1 MGLKINI
8 LCTVMGAVI
17 FSDVHAD
24 SVAIGAFAACIKSPL
39 FREMFGPVDILI
51 NLGDLL
57 HRGDRP
63 QETLEK
69 VHTLSR
75 EYRLVSVLGNHDH
88 AYLHGLLVSGS
99 DAASTYR
106 HEQLRD
112 SPLLSIF
119 DAMPMEWVDRDMLFV
134 HGGPLELGTQTLRLK
149 CWQRLSHEPGDF
161 FTGFHY
167 TAAMAFEA
175 LEKRGLTHMCCGHQ
189 HENVCC
195 RKTPSGILQQPLEFR
210 ALENRNAL
218 EGPGLEV
225 ATVPLNIPTI
235 FRIGG
240 CYGNIPEFAYTDYT
254 SFFFIRIIS
263 RSNDERVSGSC
274 APSQKV
280 IDPDLDT

>member
-1 MGLKINI
+1 
-8 LCTVMGAVI
+8 MGAVI

-24 SVAIGAFAACIKSPL
+24 SVAIGALAACIRSPL
-39 FREMFGPVDILI
+39 FSETFGPADVLI

-57 HRGDRP
+57 HRGERP

-112 SPLLSIF
+112 SPLLSLF
-119 DAMPMEWVDRDMLFV
+119 ENMPMEWVDRGILYV
-134 HGGPLELGTQTLRLK
+134 HGGPLELGSQTLRLK

-161 FTGFHY
+161 FTGYHY

-175 LEKRGLTHMCCGHQ
+175 LEQRGLVHMCCGHQ
-189 HENVCC
+189 HENICC
-195 RKTPSGILQQPLEFR
+195 RKTNNGIVQQNLEFR
-210 ALENRNAL
+210 RLENRDSL
-218 EGPGLEV
+218 EGPLLEV
-225 ATVPLNIPTI
+225 ATVPLDVPTI
-235 FRIGG
+235 LRLGG
-240 CYGNIPEFAYTDYT
+240 CHGIRPEFAYTDYKT
-254 SFFFIRIIS
+254 FSFIRI
-263 RSNDERVSGSC
+263 V
-274 APSQKV
+274 
-280 IDPDLDT
+280 

>member
-1 MGLKINI
+1 METNI
-8 LCTVMGAVI
+8 LGTGMGAVI

-24 SVAIGAFAACIKSPL
+24 SVAISALARCIKSPH
-39 FREMFGPVDILI
+39 FRKTFGPVDVLV

-119 DAMPMEWVDRDMLFV
+119 DNMPMEWVDHGMLFV
-134 HGGPLELGTQTLRLK
+134 HGGPLDLGTQTLRLK

-195 RKTPSGILQQPLEFR
+195 RKTTEGIVQQQLEFKPV
-210 ALENRNAL
+210 ENRDAP

-225 ATVPLNIPTI
+225 ASVPLDVPTLL
-235 FRIGG
+235 RLGG
-240 CYGNIPEFAYTDYT
+240 CHGTLPEFGYTDYST
-254 SFFFIRIIS
+254 FFFIRIVS
-263 RSNDERVSGSC
+263 RS
-274 APSQKV
+274 
-280 IDPDLDT
+280 

>member
-1 MGLKINI
+1 MGTKTNI
-8 LCTVMGAVI
+8 PCTGMGAVI

-24 SVAIGAFAACIKSPL
+24 SLAIDALASCIRSPL
-39 FREMFGPVDILI
+39 FCEKFGPADLLI

-63 QETLEK
+63 RETLEK
-69 VHTLSR
+69 IHTLSR
-75 EYRLVSVLGNHDH
+75 EFRLVSVLGNHDH

-99 DAASTYR
+99 DAASMYR

-119 DAMPMEWVDRDMLFV
+119 DTMPMEWAENGMLFV

-149 CWQRLSHEPGDF
+149 CWQRLSHESGDF

-167 TAAMAFEA
+167 TAAMAYET
-175 LEKRGLTHMCCGHQ
+175 LEKRGFTHMCCGHQ

-195 RKTPSGILQQPLEFR
+195 KKTTGGIVQQPLEFR
-210 ALENRNAL
+210 PVVNRNAL

-225 ATVPLNIPTI
+225 VTVPLDVPTI
-235 FRIGG
+235 LRVGG
-240 CYGNIPEFAYTDYT
+240 CHGITPEFAYTDFQ
-254 SFFFIRIIS
+254 SFSFIRIMS
-263 RSNDERVSGSC
+263 R
-274 APSQKV
+274 P
-280 IDPDLDT
+280 

>member
-1 MGLKINI
+1 MGLNTYI
-8 LCTVMGAVI
+8 LGTGMGAVI

-24 SVAIGAFAACIKSPL
+24 SVAIAALAACIKSPL
-39 FREMFGPVDILI
+39 FCETFGPVDSLI

-69 VHTLSR
+69 IHTLSR

-119 DAMPMEWVDRDMLFV
+119 DNMPMEWVDRGMLFV

-149 CWQRLSHEPGDF
+149 CWQRLSHESGDF
-161 FTGFHY
+161 FTGYHY
-167 TAAMAFEA
+167 TAEMAFDA

-195 RKTPSGILQQPLEFR
+195 RKTADGIVQQHLEFR
-210 ALENRNAL
+210 SLGNRDVH
-218 EGPGLEV
+218 EGRGLEV
-225 ATVPLNIPTI
+225 AKVPLDVPTLL
-235 FRIGG
+235 RLGG
-240 CYGNIPEFAYTDYT
+240 CHGSTPEFAFTDYT
-254 SFFFIRIIS
+254 SFFFIRITG
-263 RSNDERVSGSC
+263 R
-274 APSQKV
+274 
-280 IDPDLDT
+280 